1 MAYNSVATPVFY
13 ISWGDWYKSL
23 GYDVK
28 RNHTISPVETY
39 TSTIYTGNG
48 YAIATE
54 FYSTI
59 PGNGAN
65 GVNFLAVLNHNLNAD
80 WRFINKRVAADGS
93 QDQEAEGYMTNI
105 VNMPVMYNGFSFFK
119 HPTLSED
126 YSSSTTETI
135 ASGFRTV
142 SGENTSADF
151 DGIFGCYVWGRYFT
165 MPHSPDM
172 NLSIEYETGT
182 KNIETRGGASLSN
195 TMWRPPMWGS
205 LAPWELSDPASPTS
219 NQTLAH
225 SSRRTWNLSF
235 SFLSK
240 ENTFPEYN
248 ALNKLADNFD
258 ETADTDQTLLTSDDF
273 FSQVWNRVGT
283 ANRFIFQPDESV
295 PEFAICKFTKNLSVK
310 QVAHQIYTIK
320 LSLREVW

>member
-1 MAYNSVATPVFY
+1 MAYNSVSQCRFY
-13 ISWGDWYKSL
+13 INALEWLDSNGAINIDNIFRTLPVSP
-23 GYDVK
+23 
-28 RNHTISPVETY
+28 IS
-39 TSTIYTGNG
+39 
-48 YAIATE
+48 
-54 FYSTI
+54 YSSITNTI
-59 PGNGAN
+59 PNILSTKSFIALLGHTFGDDAN
-65 GVNFLAVLNHNLNAD
+65 PATSFAFSHSGGYWSSSGDVVNRTHP
-80 WRFINKRVAADGS
+80 
-93 QDQEAEGYMTNI
+93 Y
-105 VNMPVMYNGFSFFK
+105 YNGFSIALFNG
-119 HPTLSED
+119 TDMYDSIGLE
-126 YSSSTTETI
+126 SSWPINIGSI
-135 ASGFRTV
+135 VIG
-142 SGENTSADF
+142 NYYD
-151 DGIFGCYVWGRYFT
+151 

-172 NLSIEYETGT
+172 SLSLEYETGT

-248 ALNKLADNFD
+248 ALNKLADND

-283 ANRFIFQPDESV
+283 ALPFIFQPDKDV
-295 PEFAICKFTKNLSVK
+295 LEFAICKFTKNLSVK
-310 QVAHQIYTIK
+310 QVSNQIYTIGLK
-320 LSLREVW
+320 ISEVW